1 MTWKACAMAPV
12 RCPICDRP
20 FEAEQSPA
28 MPFCSDRCR
37 LIDLE
42 HWLDE
47 RYGLACEPEDEAEQ
61 PEAEP

>member
-1 MTWKACAMAPV
+1 MSPL
-12 RCPICDRP
+12 RCPICDGL
-20 FEAEQSPA
+20 FEPEQSPA

-47 RYGLACEPEDEAEQ
+47 QYGLMHEPEEETEDAGTEE
-61 PEAEP
+61 